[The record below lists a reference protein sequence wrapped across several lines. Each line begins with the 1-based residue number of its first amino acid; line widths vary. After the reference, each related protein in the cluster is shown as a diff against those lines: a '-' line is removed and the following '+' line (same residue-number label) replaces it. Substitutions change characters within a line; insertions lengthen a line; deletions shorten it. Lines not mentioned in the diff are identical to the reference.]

1 MVINAEFGTKVLSTG
16 NKRYTCPNK
25 PLSTIQ
31 IMMNISAPSFA
42 HPVSPRWQA
51 PELAEG
57 FRTSAPNDV
66 LMRFAR
72 ELKQGRQHLRV
83 LDIGG
88 GAGRNAVPLAQLGYD
103 VTCIDLSVPML
114 RAAKIKRHEEAPP
127 DSVQL
132 ALSPMA
138 PLPFG
143 DDTFDLIIAH
153 GIWNLAM
160 SDVEF
165 RSGVA
170 EAARVAKPGAHLFLF
185 TFSRHTIPD
194 NAPSFNGEEFIF
206 TQFGGEPQCFLR
218 EDEIIRELQ
227 SAGFKRNST
236 EPLTEY
242 NCPPPPYDQVQRPPV
257 IYEGIFTRED

>member
-1 MVINAEFGTKVLSTG
+1 
-16 NKRYTCPNK
+16 
-25 PLSTIQ
+25 
-31 IMMNISAPSFA
+31 MNSHVKFA

-51 PELAEG
+51 PELVES
-57 FRTSAPNDV
+57 FRVNSPNDV

-72 ELKQGRQHLRV
+72 ELKENHASNEPLRA

-88 GAGRNAVPLAQLGYD
+88 GAGRNAVPLARLGYS
-103 VTCIDLSVPML
+103 VTCIDLSAPML
-114 RAAKIKRHEEAPP
+114 RAAQRKRQEETPRNEM
-127 DSVQL
+127 QL

-138 PLPFG
+138 PLPFRDG
-143 DDTFDLIIAH
+143 EFDLIIAH

-165 RSGVA
+165 RSAVA
-170 EAARVAKPGAHLFLF
+170 EAARVAKPGASLFLF

-194 NAPSFNGEEFIF
+194 NAPSFLGEDFIF

-218 EDEIIRELQ
+218 EEEIIRELQ
-227 SAGFKRNST
+227 SVGFQRNSA

-242 NCPPPPYDQVQRPPV
+242 NCPPPPYDKVQRPPV
-257 IYEGIFTRED
+257 IYEGVFVRES

>member
-1 MVINAEFGTKVLSTG
+1 
-16 NKRYTCPNK
+16 
-25 PLSTIQ
+25 
-31 IMMNISAPSFA
+31 MNNPVPDFA

-51 PELAEG
+51 PGLVEN
-57 FRTSAPNDV
+57 FRTNAPNDV
-66 LMRFAR
+66 LMRYAWA
-72 ELKQGRQHLRV
+72 LKEKHDSSQPLRV

-88 GAGRNAVPLAQLGYD
+88 GAGRNAVPLAQLGFV

-114 RAAKIKRHEEAPP
+114 RAADIKRQQEAPP
-127 DSVQL
+127 NSVHL

-143 DDTFDLIIAH
+143 EDMFDLIIAH

-160 SDVEF
+160 SDREF

-170 EAARVAKPGAHLFLF
+170 EAARVAKPGAGLFLF

-206 TQFGGEPQCFLR
+206 TQFGDEPQCFLR
-218 EDEIIRELQ
+218 EEEVIKELQ
-227 SAGFKRNST
+227 LAGFKCDSMK
-236 EPLTEY
+236 PLTEY
-242 NCPPPPYDQVQRPPV
+242 NCPPPPYDKVQRPPV
-257 IYEGIFTRED
+257 IYEGTFTREG

>member
-1 MVINAEFGTKVLSTG
+1 
-16 NKRYTCPNK
+16 
-25 PLSTIQ
+25 
-31 IMMNISAPSFA
+31 MNTSSVNFA
-42 HPVSPRWQA
+42 YPVSPRWQA

-57 FRTSAPNDV
+57 FRTSAPNDI

-72 ELKQGRQHLRV
+72 ELKKSHGPMRA

-88 GAGRNAVPLAQLGYD
+88 GAGRNAVPLGQLGYD

-114 RAAKIKRHEEAPP
+114 RAAQIKIQEEAPP

-143 DDTFDLIIAH
+143 DNTFDLIIAH

-160 SDVEF
+160 SDMEF

-170 EAARVAKPGAHLFLF
+170 EAARVAKPGASLFLF

-218 EDEIIRELQ
+218 EKEIIRELHL
-227 SAGFKRNST
+227 AGFKRNSA

-242 NCPPPPYDQVQRPPV
+242 NCPPPPYDKVQRPPV